1 MCGTVALFR
10 EAQCGALHHLGYRS
24 VSVFPHGSPGAQQNR
39 RNRVH
44 PGSIVVGLKCMQHS
58 LGIRF
63 GIRWSIRF
71 VAFALALGKR
81 RVVEGQHENIQSKKI
96 ILMLMRNVTGLCV
109 IHSFNYGV
117 IASRFIACYAT
128 SIRQG
133 MRGWWRVDPHQHFLG
148 GLPSSGSAAHQDSL
162 EGKHS
167 WFGSRGG
174 VQHHAAPP
182 WRIQQFCT
190 HLYVSETQKEI

>member
-44 PGSIVVGLKCMQHS
+44 PGSIVLGLKCMQHS

-81 RVVEGQHENIQSKKI
+81 RVVEGQNENIQSKKI

-117 IASRFIACYAT
+117 IASQSFYSVLCDIDTARNAGVVAGRPT
-128 SIRQG
+128 STLSGRT
-133 MRGWWRVDPHQHFLG
+133 PFL
-148 GLPSSGSAAHQDSL
+148 
-162 EGKHS
+162 
-167 WFGSRGG
+167 WFCC
-174 VQHHAAPP
+174 APGQP
-182 WRIQQFCT
+182 RRKTFM
-190 HLYVSETQKEI
+190 VR

>member
-10 EAQCGALHHLGYRS
+10 EAQCGALHHLVYRT

-39 RNRVH
+39 RNGVH

-81 RVVEGQHENIQSKKI
+81 RVEEGQNENIQSIKI
-96 ILMLMRNVTGLCV
+96 VILMLMRNVTGLLCY
-109 IHSFNYGV
+109 SF
-117 IASRFIACYAT
+117 F
-128 SIRQG
+128 
-133 MRGWWRVDPHQHFLG
+133 
-148 GLPSSGSAAHQDSL
+148 
-162 EGKHS
+162 
-167 WFGSRGG
+167 
-174 VQHHAAPP
+174 
-182 WRIQQFCT
+182 
-190 HLYVSETQKEI
+190 

>member
-24 VSVFPHGSPGAQQNR
+24 VSVFPPGSPGAQQNR

-71 VAFALALGKR
+71 VSFALVLGKR
-81 RVVEGQHENIQSKKI
+81 RVMEGQNENIQSKKI
-96 ILMLMRNVTGLCV
+96 ILMLMRNVTG
-109 IHSFNYGV
+109 
-117 IASRFIACYAT
+117 
-128 SIRQG
+128 
-133 MRGWWRVDPHQHFLG
+133 
-148 GLPSSGSAAHQDSL
+148 
-162 EGKHS
+162 
-167 WFGSRGG
+167 
-174 VQHHAAPP
+174 
-182 WRIQQFCT
+182 
-190 HLYVSETQKEI
+190 YVNA

>member
-1 MCGTVALFR
+1 M
-10 EAQCGALHHLGYRS
+10 
-24 VSVFPHGSPGAQQNR
+24 
-39 RNRVH
+39 
-44 PGSIVVGLKCMQHS
+44 
-58 LGIRF
+58 
-63 GIRWSIRF
+63 
-71 VAFALALGKR
+71 GKR
-81 RVVEGQHENIQSKKI
+81 RVVEGQNENIQSKKII

-133 MRGWWRVDPHQHFLG
+133 KRGWWRVDPHQHFLG

-167 WFGSRGG
+167 WSVAEVVCSTTLRLPGEFNSSAHISTFPR
-174 VQHHAAPP
+174 HRKRFKPELC
-182 WRIQQFCT
+182 IDLLT
-190 HLYVSETQKEI
+190 

>member
-1 MCGTVALFR
+1 MVDTV
-10 EAQCGALHHLGYRS
+10 
-24 VSVFPHGSPGAQQNR
+24 R
-39 RNRVH
+39 R
-44 PGSIVVGLKCMQHS
+44 
-58 LGIRF
+58 IRF
-63 GIRWSIRF
+63 GI
-71 VAFALALGKR
+71 GKR
-81 RVVEGQHENIQSKKI
+81 RVVEGQNENIQSKKI
-96 ILMLMRNVTGLCV
+96 ILMLRRV

-133 MRGWWRVDPHQHFLG
+133 MRGWWRVDPHQYFLG